1 MEDSLKLQ
9 IENINTEL
17 NKVKLLI
24 EDVMENSEKISTDD
38 NPALSCIKLVKALE
52 KADYIINRTTGNM
65 ISVLDYYNSEVTET
79 NNKLADEY
87 VNNIIK

>member
-1 MEDSLKLQ
+1 MENNLKLQ

-24 EDVMENSEKISTDD
+24 EDVIENFEKISTDD
-38 NPALSCIKLVKALE
+38 NPALSCIKFIKALE
-52 KADYIINRTTGNM
+52 GADYIINRSTGKM
-65 ISVLDYYNSEVTET
+65 ISVLDYYNSEVTEA
-79 NNKLADEY
+79 NSKLADEY